1 MGRICTIVLT
11 LFLIA
16 SIGTLA
22 VIGIDVYLSNIYFDL
37 GIENAL
43 DQMEN
48 EEDPEL
54 ILEYKT
60 IPTIQI
66 ILTAIEFPLGME
78 FFMNNIIVKLLI
90 KVTISNNQNIHQQ
103 GPVE

>member
-22 VIGIDVYLSNIYFDL
+22 VIGIDTYLSNIYFDL

-54 ILEYKT
+54 ILEHKT

-66 ILTAIEFPLGME
+66 ILTAIVSFLTIFSGI
-78 FFMNNIIVKLLI
+78 FIIVKNII
-90 KVTISNNQNIHQQ
+90 KIKKKK
-103 GPVE
+103 EFLR